1 MDRQLQELTNVMLDM
16 RTLVVELRKDLQVV
30 KSAVRVLEAA
40 VSRSNS
46 SSSQSQIPC
55 PLGCP
60 AHFKKV
66 NYLLDHLHRAV
77 GISQRTHRTVAD
89 CKLDVKDAVHH
100 DLWTRGFKGAD
111 APDTAENVNASISH
125 VLLSNISGR
134 KGIGAPL

>member
-1 MDRQLQELTNVMLDM
+1 MDRQLQDLTSIMLDM
-16 RTLVVELRKDLQVV
+16 KKIVVELREDLRLV
-30 KSAVRVLEAA
+30 KGAVRVLVAA

-46 SSSQSQIPC
+46 SSSKSQIPC

-77 GISQRTHRTVAD
+77 GILQRSHRTIAD
-89 CKLDVKDAVHH
+89 CKLNVEDAAHH

-125 VLLSNISGR
+125 VLLSKISDR
-134 KGIGAPL
+134 KGTGAPL